1 MRPTCGRHS
10 VRFNRR
16 LSGCAAGARNNAVR
30 LYGERHAAFL
40 AAHPAPLAVPEPDLA
55 APVEFF
61 RRNQNGATRIVSD
74 INRL

>member
-1 MRPTCGRHS
+1 MRPSCGRS
-10 VRFNRR
+10 VFRPLAERR
-16 LSGCAAGARNNAVR
+16 AAGRRNNAVR
-30 LYGERHAAFL
+30 LYGEQHAAFL
-40 AAHPAPLAVPEPDLA
+40 AAHPAPLPVPEPDLA

>member
-1 MRPTCGRHS
+1 M
-10 VRFNRR
+10 
-16 LSGCAAGARNNAVR
+16 R

-40 AAHPAPLAVPEPDLA
+40 AAHPAPLPVPEPDLA

>member
-1 MRPTCGRHS
+1 VGEVAEQQQAKS
-10 VRFNRR
+10 
-16 LSGCAAGARNNAVR
+16 SGT
-30 LYGERHAAFL
+30 E
-40 AAHPAPLAVPEPDLA
+40 VPEPDLA